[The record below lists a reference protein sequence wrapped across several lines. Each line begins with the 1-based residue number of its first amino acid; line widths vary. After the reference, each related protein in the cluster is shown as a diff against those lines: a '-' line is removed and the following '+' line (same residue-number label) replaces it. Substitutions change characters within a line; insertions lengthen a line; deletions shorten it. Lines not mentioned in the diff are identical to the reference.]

1 MNNYQHIQVELSE
14 YVAVLTMNSPPYN
27 FIDEHMLGEMLNALQ
42 QLEEDPNCRCV
53 VLASSGSAFCA
64 GADFKS
70 SLAEGADLDEFTKR
84 FYSTA
89 MKLFEFGKPMV
100 AAVEGAAVGA
110 GFGITLLADFRVVS
124 QGATMS
130 ANFNRLGI
138 HPGFGMSVTLPRL
151 VGEHNAALLF
161 YTGRR
166 IKGVEAAKLGLV
178 TQLVDPG
185 EALNGAVSLAKQIA
199 LSSPLAVQHTRATLR
214 ASLLATIRDANRHE
228 QAIQAQE
235 MLTEDFKEGVLA
247 ASERRDPR
255 FKGV

>member
-1 MNNYQHIQVELSE
+1 
-14 YVAVLTMNSPPYN
+14 
-27 FIDEHMLGEMLNALQ
+27 
-42 QLEEDPNCRCV
+42 
-53 VLASSGSAFCA
+53 
-64 GADFKS
+64 
-70 SLAEGADLDEFTKR
+70 
-84 FYSTA
+84 
-89 MKLFEFGKPMV
+89 
-100 AAVEGAAVGA
+100 
-110 GFGITLLADFRVVS
+110 
-124 QGATMS
+124 MS

-161 YTGRR
+161 YAGRR